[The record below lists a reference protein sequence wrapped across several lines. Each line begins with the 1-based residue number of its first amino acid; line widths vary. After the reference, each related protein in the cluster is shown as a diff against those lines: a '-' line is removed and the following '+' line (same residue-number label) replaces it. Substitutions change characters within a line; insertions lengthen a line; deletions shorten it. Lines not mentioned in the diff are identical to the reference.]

1 MESNWRVLSTYR
13 DQLFGIA
20 IISIILLH
28 FFQDTSSIISTDY
41 QNIISSVGVE
51 IFLFLSGMGLYFSLA
66 KNKSLKRFYLRRFQ
80 RILPEYLIV
89 STITFSI
96 IDLASSKGILNILED
111 VSFVSLVLDG
121 DRLYWFIGLI
131 LICYAFYPLIY
142 LLLRTK
148 YRFVLYWLLMLLAFV
163 MIFAIKK
170 LSPNFYENNLVWLNR
185 IPIFIMGSYYAKK
198 IYDANKFSAFDK
210 VLIYIGFSLFI
221 GKELPIPN
229 TLIKFFSTLPLMLL
243 FCLALQKINKV
254 GGMNKFL
261 KLCGSYSLE
270 LYIVHVSYR
279 ILFDEFWIGTNSFFA
294 YFVLMVF
301 TVITCDILKKTINR
315 VI

>member
-1 MESNWRVLSTYR
+1 M
-13 DQLFGIA
+13 A
-20 IISIILLH
+20 
-28 FFQDTSSIISTDY
+28 
-41 QNIISSVGVE
+41 
-51 IFLFLSGMGLYFSLA
+51 
-66 KNKSLKRFYLRRFQ
+66 
-80 RILPEYLIV
+80 
-89 STITFSI
+89 
-96 IDLASSKGILNILED
+96 
-111 VSFVSLVLDG
+111 
-121 DRLYWFIGLI
+121 
-131 LICYAFYPLIY
+131 
-142 LLLRTK
+142 
-148 YRFVLYWLLMLLAFV
+148 
-163 MIFAIKK
+163 
-170 LSPNFYENNLVWLNR
+170 
-185 IPIFIMGSYYAKK
+185 
-198 IYDANKFSAFDK
+198 YDANKFSAFDK
-210 VLIYIGFSLFI
+210 VLIYIGFLILVTNVGFSLFI